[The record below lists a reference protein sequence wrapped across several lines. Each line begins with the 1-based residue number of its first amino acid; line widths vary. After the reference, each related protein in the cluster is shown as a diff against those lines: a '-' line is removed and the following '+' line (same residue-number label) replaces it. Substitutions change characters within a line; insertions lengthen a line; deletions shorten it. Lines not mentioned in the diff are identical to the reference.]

1 VKLLQADINRDI
13 TKISQQKHVLQLIEE
28 RNIIKSPTEMDADG
42 NIVKSFKNLNK
53 VNLNWLVMVM
63 VHSELNIIG

>member
-1 VKLLQADINRDI
+1 MRDTQA
-13 TKISQQKHVLQLIEE
+13 TKACFVVDGEE

-53 VNLNWLVMVM
+53 VNLNW
-63 VHSELNIIG
+63 SIW